1 MCANPYLQLR
11 EYGFSLA
18 RAGYF
23 WVFSLLLFGRG
34 MRQPENRKWRLLGGW
49 GFQTRGK
56 RGKSRFLWND
66 GGRGLGSAI
75 VFLFS
80 GCLKSLPSGFWD
92 GRMFVVSVA
101 VKILWQRWFQA
112 ALWFK
117 EAEYV

>member
-1 MCANPYLQLR
+1 MEVAGWV
-11 EYGFSLA
+11 GFSNKGETGKIA
-18 RAGYF
+18 
-23 WVFSLLLFGRG
+23 LFMERWRERG
-34 MRQPENRKWRLLGGW
+34 
-49 GFQTRGK
+49 GF
-56 RGKSRFLWND
+56 
-66 GGRGLGSAI
+66 SAI

-101 VKILWQRWFQA
+101 VKTLWQRWFQA